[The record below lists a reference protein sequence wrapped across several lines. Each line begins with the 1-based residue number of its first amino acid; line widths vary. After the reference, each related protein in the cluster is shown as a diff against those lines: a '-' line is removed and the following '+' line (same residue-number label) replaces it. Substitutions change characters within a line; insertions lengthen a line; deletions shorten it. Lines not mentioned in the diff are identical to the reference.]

1 MPHVTIIIKGN
12 YQFWVTVITKL
23 KIYNMNSSLK
33 TRVLLLLKA
42 VSKTDKFDLFNQ
54 AFALYKESPDKHLGT
69 ESKINRIGFTD
80 DSLQNLLYDLQK
92 MHNITDTDIA
102 SVASEIEQKELDLN
116 LAVEALNKLTTAKKK
131 NQTKI
136 KAAVAVVDQLTVELE
151 EMQLMPEVEE
161 EVAPVVPSVPGEGLQ
176 EEFTTLAEKV
186 LEHTETPTNATK
198 DFKMVNGEELE
209 PLRTEF
215 PFLNDKDC
223 PEVMFVVVGKRI
235 SAYRRYQEQHA
246 KLQEVLAGTVTVT
259 EEEQTA
265 LATETQKSFDE
276 NQALWD
282 ELNHYNTT
290 GEILG
295 KHPLF
300 RESVAQKEV
309 NAMTVDQLAKYR
321 TSSATFISKKRTALK
336 AKGLSEDKKAE
347 LLEAIADREY
357 KLGLVNTKLGVD
369 GNK

>member
-1 MPHVTIIIKGN
+1 
-12 YQFWVTVITKL
+12 
-23 KIYNMNSSLK
+23 MNTSLK

-42 VSKTDKFDLFNQ
+42 VSKTEKFDLFNQ
-54 AFALYKESPDKHLGT
+54 AFALYKESPDKLLGM
-69 ESKINRIGFTD
+69 ESKLNRVGFTD
-80 DSLQNLLYDLQK
+80 DGLQNLLYDLQK
-92 MHNITDTDIA
+92 MHNITDTEI
-102 SVASEIEQKELDLN
+102 VSEIEVVPE
-116 LAVEALNKLTTAKKK
+116 VVPEAL
-131 NQTKI
+131 
-136 KAAVAVVDQLTVELE
+136 
-151 EMQLMPEVEE
+151 
-161 EVAPVVPSVPGEGLQ
+161 SVPGEGLQ
-176 EEFTTLAEKV
+176 EQANAVAHKV
-186 LEHTETPTNATK
+186 LEHTEETTVPHQYVEAT
-198 DFKMVNGEELE
+198 ELE

-235 SAYRRYQEQHA
+235 SSYRRYQELHA

-265 LATETQKSFDE
+265 LATETQQAFAE

-336 AKGLSEDKKAE
+336 AKGLSEDKKSE

-369 GNK
+369 VSK

>member
-1 MPHVTIIIKGN
+1 
-12 YQFWVTVITKL
+12 
-23 KIYNMNSSLK
+23 MNTSLK

-42 VSKTDKFDLFNQ
+42 VSKTEKFDLFNQ
-54 AFALYKESPDKHLGT
+54 AFALYKESPDKLLGM
-69 ESKINRIGFTD
+69 ESKLNRIGFTD
-80 DSLQNLLYDLQK
+80 DGLQNLLYDLQK
-92 MHNITDTDIA
+92 MHDITDTEIA
-102 SVASEIEQKELDLN
+102 SVASEVEQKELDLN
-116 LAVEALNKLTTAKKK
+116 LAVENLNKLTTAKKK

-136 KAAVAVVDQLTVELE
+136 KAALDVVEQLTSELK
-151 EMQLMPEVEE
+151 EMQLVPEVEE
-161 EVAPVVPSVPGEGLQ
+161 EAVLEVASVPGEGLQ
-176 EEFTTLAEKV
+176 EQANAVAHKV
-186 LEHTETPTNATK
+186 LEHTEETTVPHQYVEAT
-198 DFKMVNGEELE
+198 ELE

-235 SAYRRYQEQHA
+235 SSYRRYQEQHA
-246 KLQEVLAGTVTVT
+246 KLQEVLDGTVTVT

-265 LATETQKSFDE
+265 LATKTQQAFAE

-336 AKGLSEDKKAE
+336 AKGLSEDKKSE

-369 GNK
+369 VSK

>member
-1 MPHVTIIIKGN
+1 
-12 YQFWVTVITKL
+12 
-23 KIYNMNSSLK
+23 MNTSLK

-42 VSKTDKFDLFNQ
+42 VSKTEKFDLFNQ
-54 AFALYKESPDKHLGT
+54 AFALYKESPDKLLGM
-69 ESKINRIGFTD
+69 ESKLNRIGFTD
-80 DSLQNLLYDLQK
+80 DGLQNLLYDLQK
-92 MHNITDTDIA
+92 MHNITDTEI
-102 SVASEIEQKELDLN
+102 VSEIE
-116 LAVEALNKLTTAKKK
+116 VVPEAA
-131 NQTKI
+131 
-136 KAAVAVVDQLTVELE
+136 
-151 EMQLMPEVEE
+151 PEV
-161 EVAPVVPSVPGEGLQ
+161 ASVPGEGLQ
-176 EEFTTLAEKV
+176 EQATAVAHKV
-186 LEHTETPTNATK
+186 LEHTEETTVPHQYVEAT
-198 DFKMVNGEELE
+198 ELE

-235 SAYRRYQEQHA
+235 SSYRRYQELHA
-246 KLQEVLAGTVTVT
+246 KLQEVLDGTVTVT

-265 LATETQKSFDE
+265 LATETQQAFAE

-336 AKGLSEDKKAE
+336 AKGLSEGKKSE

-369 GNK
+369 VSK